1 MQAIRLAARRLR
13 STPAFTATA
22 LATLA
27 LGIGLATAVFTIAQT
42 MLLRPLPM
50 REQDR
55 VVVLW
60 GRTENGFD
68 NWPMN
73 LETARDFARQSR
85 TLERTAFYAYEG
97 AWPQAVRGV
106 TETPRLRQAL
116 VSGEFFAVLDAAP
129 VLGRALERND
139 DLVGAAPVV
148 VLSHRAWQRHFGGA
162 PDVIDREIVLHGNGR
177 SYRIVGVMPQGLDF
191 PRGTDFWAPLVPAR
205 TLPGGD
211 SIVAHVDVLA
221 RLAPGMPPEAARD
234 ELNGFYRHS
243 RSTGPERQLQA
254 VVHLLPRLVLGDARP
269 AVIAFTAAV
278 VVLLLI
284 TCLNVANLLLVRGLH
299 RARELALRFALG
311 ARRRSVIG
319 PLLLEHGLLGLCG
332 GAGGL
337 LVAALGIRLFL
348 AFAPSDIPRLDQ
360 IQVDALALAVA
371 SGVSLGA
378 LLLFGVAPTFLTS
391 RVEAQDALRSGE
403 RHGPGRRARRLTEA
417 LVSAQIGLAVMV
429 LSAAGVIARSL
440 INLERAELSLESS
453 QLLIAELAFREDLVS
468 SREKQQALLERLLPE
483 VRAIPGVTA
492 VSPVVAIPFAGSGG
506 WDGQL
511 RAAGQ
516 SDEDAAVNPIL
527 NMEVVDPDYFAALGI
542 RVLRGRSFTREDGAG
557 GPRVV
562 VISETAAGHFWPDS
576 DPLGERLHLGSL
588 GPFTV
593 VGVVPETRYRDL
605 RVLRPSV
612 YFPLAQSMFPFAPL
626 NLAIRISAPP
636 GAVIP
641 VLRHTLVAVDPGL
654 GLAGADSFETFLRGP
669 LAQPRLNAV
678 LLGVFAGA
686 ALLLAAVGLFGVMAS
701 LVGQRTRE
709 LGIRAA
715 LGASRVSLQRLVLRR
730 SITITALGLG
740 AGLAAGLAGNQM
752 LESLLYGVQ
761 PVDWITMIAVTVVLG
776 SVAVLASAAPARATS
791 RIDPSAALRVE

>member
-1 MQAIRLAARRLR
+1 
-13 STPAFTATA
+13 
-22 LATLA
+22 
-27 LGIGLATAVFTIAQT
+27 

-60 GRTENGFD
+60 GRTETGFD

-73 LETARDFARQSR
+73 LETAREFARQSR
-85 TLERTAFYAYEG
+85 TLERTGFYAYEG

-129 VLGRALERND
+129 VLGRALEPND
-139 DLVGAAPVV
+139 DVAGAAPVV

-162 PDVIDREIVLHGNGR
+162 PDVIGREFVLHGNDR

-205 TLPGGD
+205 TLPGSD
-211 SIVAHVDVLA
+211 STVAHVDVLA
-221 RLAPGMPPEAARD
+221 RLGPGMPPEAARD
-234 ELNGFYRHS
+234 ELNGFYRQS

-254 VVHLLPRLVLGDARP
+254 VVHPLPRLVLGDVRP
-269 AVIAFTAAV
+269 AVLAFTAAV

-284 TCLNVANLLLVRGLH
+284 TCLNVANLLLVRGLR

-348 AFAPSDIPRLDQ
+348 AFAPPEIPRLDQ
-360 IQVDALALAVA
+360 IQVDALALAVVTA
-371 SGVSLGA
+371 VSLGA

-391 RVEAQDALRSGE
+391 RVEAQDVLRSGE

-440 INLERAELSLESS
+440 VKLERAELSLESS
-453 QLLIAELAFREDLVS
+453 QLLIAELAFRDDLVS
-468 SREKQQALLERLLPE
+468 SRERQQALLDRLLAE

-511 RAAGQ
+511 RAEGQ
-516 SDEDAAVNPIL
+516 SDEDAAANPIL

-542 RVLRGRSFTREDGAG
+542 PVLRGRSFTSRDGAG
-557 GPRVV
+557 GPPVV
-562 VISETAAGHFWPDS
+562 VISETAARHFWPGR
-576 DPLGERLHLGSL
+576 DPLGERLQLGSL

-626 NLAIRISAPP
+626 NLAIRVSGPP

-641 VLRHTLVAVDPGL
+641 ALRHTVVAVDPGL
-654 GLAGADSFETFLRGP
+654 GLAGADRFETFLRAP

-686 ALLLAAVGLFGVMAS
+686 ALLLAAVGLFGVMAG

-715 LGASRVSLQRLVLRR
+715 LGASRASLQRLVLRR
-730 SITITALGLG
+730 SIAITGLGLG

-761 PVDWITMIAVTVVLG
+761 PVDLVTMIAVTLVLS
-776 SVAVLASAAPARATS
+776 SVALLAAAAPARATS
-791 RIDPSAALRVE
+791 RVDPSAALRVE